1 MTTPL
6 ASPSCICIK
15 MLRLPFRAASFAIK
29 AKGGLNNFL
38 TNESI
43 KLPQILLINEK
54 GEREGPMSPTMALSR
69 LDRRQFD
76 LVLVNSTHEPPIAK
90 AVSRSRDYQR
100 LRNQAEG
107 QLLERMKR
115 REKEVRFGT
124 AMAEHDIGIRMRK
137 VEQLLEDA
145 YRVKLVVE
153 GGHRKAGM
161 GGPMEGKERMHKDL
175 MDTLRERYGKNLVV
189 MAPPE
194 SLFGNLVTVLH
205 HATAQPP
212 STKPKRQHHDDPDGG
227 SD

>member
-1 MTTPL
+1 MNMTH
-6 ASPSCICIK
+6 ARIK
-15 MLRLPFRAASFAIK
+15 MLRLPFRAAWLATK
-29 AKGGLNNFL
+29 AKEGLMGPL
-38 TNESI
+38 TNEAI
-43 KLPQILLINEK
+43 KVPRILLIDDK
-54 GEREGPMSPTMALSR
+54 GEREGPMSPAAALSR
-69 LDRRQFD
+69 LDRRHFD

-153 GGHRKAGM
+153 GGHRRAGM
-161 GGPMEGKERMHKDL
+161 GGPTEGKERMHRGL
-175 MDTLRERYGKNLVV
+175 MDALRERYGKNLVV

-212 STKPKRQHHDDPDGG
+212 STKPKRPHHDAENI
-227 SD
+227 